1 MSLSAQEQEVV
12 SHVQLQNRERDKNKT
27 VLTGQSQQARSL
39 CSCGI
44 YQSFFFSLLYYYFSA
59 PPFIAKDSLRAVRKS
74 SYRHPSILSFSHN
87 LFLYIIILVISF
99 YFFVLRKGVSIVL
112 SSRLF
117 FVFSIIFPFNW
128 VCKLVSSTN
137 KEQQKKPDFPHQTGT
152 TSYTH
157 SELLIG
163 DSLEVIRL
171 F

>member
-1 MSLSAQEQEVV
+1 MV
-12 SHVQLQNRERDKNKT
+12 SHVQLHNRERNKKQNSINWAKST
-27 VLTGQSQQARSL
+27 SKK
-39 CSCGI
+39 
-44 YQSFFFSLLYYYFSA
+44 SLLLRYILVFFLLFIVLLFLCP

-99 YFFVLRKGVSIVL
+99 CFFVLGKGVSIVL

-137 KEQQKKPDFPHQTGT
+137 KEQQKYQTFLT
-152 TSYTH
+152 KQEPQATPVPS
-157 SELLIG
+157 
-163 DSLEVIRL
+163 

>member
-12 SHVQLQNRERDKNKT
+12 SHVQLHNRERNKKQNSINWAKST
-27 VLTGQSQQARSL
+27 SKK
-39 CSCGI
+39 
-44 YQSFFFSLLYYYFSA
+44 SLLLWYILVFFLLFIVLLFLC

-74 SYRHPSILSFSHN
+74 SYRHPSILSFSHD
-87 LFLYIIILVISF
+87 LFLYVIILVISF
-99 YFFVLRKGVSIVL
+99 CFFVLGKGVSIVL

-137 KEQQKKPDFPHQTGT
+137 EEQHKNQTFLT
-152 TSYTH
+152 KQEPQATPVPS
-157 SELLIG
+157 
-163 DSLEVIRL
+163 